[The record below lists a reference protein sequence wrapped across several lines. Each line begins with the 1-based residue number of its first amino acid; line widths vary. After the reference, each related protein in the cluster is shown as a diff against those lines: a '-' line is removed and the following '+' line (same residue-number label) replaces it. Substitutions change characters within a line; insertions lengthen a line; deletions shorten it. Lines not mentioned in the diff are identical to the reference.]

1 MNEKYENE
9 VLYSPSKWCKRIEHN
24 SVVKHHI
31 NTVRKICQK
40 IKTSQLNKS
49 TNIRYG
55 LGDQQLLDIYENK
68 SMKSN
73 SSTPSFVYIHGGYW
87 QELEKDI
94 SAYCVEPLINS
105 EIRVIVPGYDLAPKS
120 EIIDEIRQLL
130 SFLVNNLMFEN
141 IWLGGHSAGAHLAAC
156 MILTAQQDFPE
167 IKGFVLISGIY
178 DLKPLLDTSINSG
191 LQLNETSCVECSP
204 LHILKGLNKSRRTSE
219 ILIVTAED
227 DSPAFKQQ
235 TSQFR
240 KFLVSRGL
248 IVKEECVAGVD
259 HFNIVENLSDKD
271 FFLTKLIIKFILNS
285 LCSKD

>member
-105 EIRVIVPGYDLAPKS
+105 EIRVIVPGYDLAPKIS
-120 EIIDEIRQLL
+120 LGEIIDEIRQLL
-130 SFLVNNLMFEN
+130 SFLVNNLMF
-141 IWLGGHSAGAHLAAC
+141 
-156 MILTAQQDFPE
+156 
-167 IKGFVLISGIY
+167 
-178 DLKPLLDTSINSG
+178 
-191 LQLNETSCVECSP
+191 ETSCVECSP